1 MLSSQLFF
9 KDAAWRRR
17 IDDFILLLLLL
28 DDDDNDGNK
37 RVVGLVGRLE
47 HEHDAFEEEEE
58 EEEDARWQ
66 SILCAIV
73 GCPKASSP
81 RSFFLGGGDFFFLCE
96 KRKGKFCLEK
106 ERKKERKKEH
116 KAMKKNADGH
126 VVTNRIYNT

>member
-28 DDDDNDGNK
+28 LDDDDDGNK

-58 EEEDARWQ
+58 EEDDARWQ

-81 RSFFLGGGDFFFLCE
+81 RCFLFFFVKKE
-96 KRKGKFCLEK
+96 KENFGPRKK
-106 ERKKERKKEH
+106 ERKKERKNTKRV
-116 KAMKKNADGH
+116 KKKNADGH
-126 VVTNRIYNT
+126 VVTIVFTTHE

>member
-28 DDDDNDGNK
+28 DDDDDGNK

-58 EEEDARWQ
+58 EETTLDGR
-66 SILCAIV
+66 
-73 GCPKASSP
+73 ASFVPSSSVKLLP
-81 RSFFLGGGDFFFLCE
+81 RDVFFLGGGRFL
-96 KRKGKFCLEK
+96 FL
-106 ERKKERKKEH
+106 
-116 KAMKKNADGH
+116 
-126 VVTNRIYNT
+126 